1 MTYCETVQIQS
12 AAEVS
17 GVRHMDAGNDAGG
30 VTENQKTSPGPDR
43 SCRTDCNIGS
53 TDSGSGSTAATAE
66 HTADTAGCSS
76 AVAAAAVVAAVA
88 VAVVAAVAGCRSV
101 Q

>member
-66 HTADTAGCSS
+66 HTG
-76 AVAAAAVVAAVA
+76 VQKKK
-88 VAVVAAVAGCRSV
+88 RSFELSHM
-101 Q
+101 QQLTDISTNKG